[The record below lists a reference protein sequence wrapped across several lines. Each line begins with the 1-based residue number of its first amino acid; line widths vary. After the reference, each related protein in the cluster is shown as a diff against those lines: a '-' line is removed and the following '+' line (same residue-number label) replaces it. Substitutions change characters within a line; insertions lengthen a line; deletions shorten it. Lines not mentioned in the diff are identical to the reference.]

1 MNNLEVWIGLRYLRA
16 KKRNGFMSF
25 ISIISIAGIALGVI
39 ALIVVLSV
47 MNGFQRDVRAKLF
60 EVAPHIE
67 LGYYQDA
74 DAQAWRT
81 LDELAHKNAH
91 VIASTPYITNQ
102 ALLTNAGEVRGIL
115 IQGIDP
121 KTYPAMV
128 NYQKQFTAGSFDE
141 LKPGAFNIILG
152 EGLAKDL
159 DAKVGNK
166 ITLLTPEGNI
176 TPMGMVPR
184 LKQFTVAGIVR
195 SDIYELDTTLSLIN
209 LQDAQKLFR
218 MGNNITGL
226 RLRVDNPQDAP
237 EMSASLIDPAL
248 QDTVW
253 VRDWSFQNKSYF
265 EAVSLEK
272 KMMFIIMALIS
283 AVASFN
289 LVSSLVM
296 TVNEKRADIAILRT
310 LGVSPMGIMKIFI
323 TQGAVAGI
331 VGTLSGTI
339 IGVLIALNIGH
350 IVKAIES
357 LAGSSLVNS
366 QVYFLNYVPS
376 YVDVSDVLIISG
388 ISLSLSFLATLY
400 PSWRAAKTQPAEALR
415 YE

>member
-1 MNNLEVWIGLRYLRA
+1 MKNLEVWIGLRYLRA

-25 ISIISIAGIALGVI
+25 ISIISIVGIALGVI

-74 DAQAWRT
+74 DADAWKI
-81 LDELAHKNAH
+81 LSDLAHKNTH

-121 KTYPAMV
+121 HTFPAMV
-128 NYQKQFTAGSFDE
+128 NYQEQFTVGQFAELQAG
-141 LKPGAFNIILG
+141 KFNIILG
-152 EGLAKDL
+152 EGLAEAL
-159 DAKVGNK
+159 GAKVGNK
-166 ITLLTPEGNI
+166 ITLLTPQGNI

-184 LKQFTVAGIVR
+184 VKQFTVAGIVQ
-195 SDIYELDTTLSLIN
+195 SNIYELDTTLSLIHIE
-209 LQDAQKLFR
+209 DAQKLFR

-237 EMSASLIDPAL
+237 QMSQTLIPNQL
-248 QDTVW
+248 YDTVW

-310 LGVSPMGIMKIFI
+310 LGVSPKGIMKIFM

-350 IVKAIES
+350 IVKGVES
-357 LAGSSLVNS
+357 LMGNSLVNS
-366 QVYFLNYVPS
+366 QVYFLDYVPS
-376 YVDVSDVLIISG
+376 YVDISDVFIITL

-400 PSWRAAKTQPAEALR
+400 PSWRAAQTQPAEALR